1 MRLTLRYL
9 AALAILLLP
18 TCSVAPNLEW
28 DSGDPF
34 ALVRLKFDS

>member
-1 MRLTLRYL
+1 MRRLLLLTFLLPLL
-9 AALAILLLP
+9 AA
-18 TCSVAPNLEW
+18 CSVAPDLQW